1 MSTASTVTTA
11 STVAPSVPIQDEP
24 LVRVVHGWPG
34 DEELAALVVALLLQ
48 RAALAQAAAERNRR
62 SSLWA
67 TPARVIARPV
77 SPGGWRGSASP
88 W

>member
-1 MSTASTVTTA
+1 MTAPA
-11 STVAPSVPIQDEP
+11 VAAGAVPAVDVREEP
-24 LVRVVHGWPG
+24 LLRVVHGRP
-34 DEELAALVVALLLQ
+34 DDDELAAVVCSLLLQ
-48 RAALAQAAAERNRR
+48 RAALARATAERNRR